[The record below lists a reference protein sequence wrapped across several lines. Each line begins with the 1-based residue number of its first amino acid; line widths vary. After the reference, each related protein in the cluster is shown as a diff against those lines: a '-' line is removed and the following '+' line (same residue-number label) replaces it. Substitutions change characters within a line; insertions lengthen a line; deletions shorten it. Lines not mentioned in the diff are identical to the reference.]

1 LVSLRAAGVSA
12 MTNRSRPR
20 ILVVDDEEAILE
32 TMTFTF
38 EDDYEVF
45 TSTDARRALDVLD
58 QQAPIAVVLTDQR
71 MPNMS
76 GVEFVTEVC
85 KRHPSTVRMILT
97 GFSDMDAIIEA
108 INDGHVYAYITKPWE
123 PDQLKQLMK
132 QAVEHYDL
140 TVENERLVA
149 SLQHANAFLEAVMDH
164 LDTGAI
170 AVDSEGVIQAVNRPI
185 RDYLG
190 LRGDL
195 HGLGLE
201 EMCES
206 HGLVAVSTA
215 TERIACDE
223 GVTYEDVE
231 LPMGGQTHRF
241 RIACQSFT
249 DGSGDAFGLVILVR
263 EISHEPLRSRYDDL
277 VNRIVEVDGDLRAEL
292 ERSREQLRGLG
303 EEVQNSRIDSPGMGQ
318 LAERL
323 SRTLTAVENWLDVDD
338 AIASEDFPDAQ
349 LLLDRMRIATTRWP
363 LVNRLPARVRDLARH
378 VEQYY
383 ESGENPKQRVL

>member
-1 LVSLRAAGVSA
+1 
-12 MTNRSRPR
+12 MTNQLRPR

-45 TSTDARRALDVLD
+45 TSTDARRALDILD
-58 QQAPIAVVLTDQR
+58 QHAPIAAVLTDQR

-76 GVEFVTEVC
+76 GVEFVSEVC
-85 KRHPSTVRMILT
+85 RRHPSTVRMILT

-149 SLQHANAFLEAVMDH
+149 SLKHANAFLEAVMDH

-185 RDYLG
+185 REYLG
-190 LRGDL
+190 LRGEL
-195 HGLGLE
+195 HGLRLE

-206 HGLVAVSTA
+206 HGLEAVNAA
-215 TERIACDE
+215 TERIARDE

-231 LPMGGQTHRF
+231 LAMGGQKHRF

-249 DGSGDAFGLVILVR
+249 DRSGDAFGCVILVR
-263 EISHEPLRSRYDDL
+263 EISHEPIRSRYDDL
-277 VNRIVEVDGDLRAEL
+277 VNSIVEVDADLRAEL
-292 ERSREQLRGLG
+292 ERAREQLRGLG
-303 EEVQNSRIDSPGMGQ
+303 EEVRNSHIDSPGMDQ

-338 AIASEDFPDAQ
+338 AIAGEDFPDAQ

-363 LVNRLPARVRDLARH
+363 LVNRLPARVRELGRQ

>member
-1 LVSLRAAGVSA
+1 
-12 MTNRSRPR
+12 MTNQSRPR

-45 TSTDARRALDVLD
+45 TSTDARRALDILD
-58 QQAPIAVVLTDQR
+58 QHAPIAAVLTDQR

-149 SLQHANAFLEAVMDH
+149 SLKHANAFLEAVMDH

-170 AVDSEGVIQAVNRPI
+170 AVDSKGVIQAVNRPI
-185 RDYLG
+185 REYLG

-195 HGLGLE
+195 HGRPLD
-201 EMCES
+201 EMCEV
-206 HGLVAVSTA
+206 HCLEAIAAA
-215 TERIACDE
+215 TDRIARDE

-231 LPMGGQTHRF
+231 LPMGGQKHRF
-241 RIACQSFT
+241 RIACQNFT
-249 DGSGDAFGLVILVR
+249 DGSGDAFGRVILVR
-263 EISHEPLRSRYDDL
+263 EISHEPIRSRYDDL
-277 VNRIVEVDGDLRAEL
+277 VSSIVDVEGDLRAVL
-292 ERSREQLRGLG
+292 EGAREQLRGLS
-303 EEVQNSRIDSPGMGQ
+303 EEVRNSHIDSPGMGQ

-338 AIASEDFPDAQ
+338 AIATEEFPDAQ

-363 LVNRLPARVRDLARH
+363 LVNRLPARVRELGRQ

-383 ESGENPKQRVL
+383 ESGENPKQRIL

>member
-1 LVSLRAAGVSA
+1 
-12 MTNRSRPR
+12 MTNRTRPR

-45 TSTDARRALDVLD
+45 TSTDARRALDLLD
-58 QQAPIAVVLTDQR
+58 RNAPIAAVLTDQR

-97 GFSDMDAIIEA
+97 GFSDMDAIIQA
-108 INDGHVYAYITKPWE
+108 INDGHVYAYIAKPWE

-132 QAVEHYDL
+132 RAVEHHQL

-149 SLQHANAFLEAVMDH
+149 SLQRANVFLEAVMDH

-170 AVDSEGVIQAVNRPI
+170 AVDSAGVIQAVNRPI

-190 LRGDL
+190 LRADL
-195 HGLGLE
+195 HGQTLE

-206 HGLVAVSTA
+206 HGITAIRVAA
-215 TERIACDE
+215 ERISCDD

-231 LPMGGQTHRF
+231 LPMGGQKHRF
-241 RIACQSFT
+241 RIACQNFT

-263 EISHEPLRSRYDDL
+263 ETSHEPLRSRYDDL
-277 VNRIVEVDGDLRAEL
+277 VNRIVDVDGDLRAEL
-292 ERSREQLRGLG
+292 ERAGEKLRGLS
-303 EEVQNSRIDSPGMGQ
+303 EEVRNSRIDSPGMGQ
-318 LAERL
+318 LAERI

-338 AIASEDFPDAQ
+338 AIAQEAFPDAQ

-363 LVNRLPARVRDLARH
+363 LANRLPARVRDLARN

-383 ESGENPKQRVL
+383 ESGENPKRRIL

>member
-1 LVSLRAAGVSA
+1 
-12 MTNRSRPR
+12 MTNQSRPR

-32 TMTFTF
+32 TMVFTF

-45 TSTDARRALDVLD
+45 TSTDARRALDILD
-58 QQAPIAVVLTDQR
+58 QQAPIAAVLTDQR

-97 GFSDMDAIIEA
+97 GFSDIDAIIEA
-108 INDGHVYAYITKPWE
+108 INDGHVYAYLTKPWE

-132 QAVEHYDL
+132 QAVEHYNL

-149 SLQHANAFLEAVMDH
+149 SLKHANAFLEAVMDH

-170 AVDSEGVIQAVNRPI
+170 AVDSNGVIQAVNRPI
-185 RDYLG
+185 REYLG

-195 HGLGLE
+195 HGLLLE
-201 EMCES
+201 EMCEV
-206 HGLVAVSTA
+206 HGLEAIGAA
-215 TERIACDE
+215 TERIARDE

-231 LPMGGQTHRF
+231 LPLGGQKHRF

-249 DGSGDAFGLVILVR
+249 DGSGDAFGRVILVR
-263 EISHEPLRSRYDDL
+263 EISHEPIRSRYDDL
-277 VNRIVEVDGDLRAEL
+277 VNRIVDVEGDLRAEL
-292 ERSREQLRGLG
+292 ERAREQLGRLS
-303 EEVQNSRIDSPGMGQ
+303 EEVRNSHIDSPGMGQ

-323 SRTLTAVENWLDVDD
+323 SRTLTAIENWLDVDD

-363 LVNRLPARVRDLARH
+363 LVNRLPARVRELGRQ

-383 ESGENPKQRVL
+383 ESGENPKHRIL